1 MILKFFKKLLF
12 PNIHAYLLLITF
24 KVFNFASLEITGW
37 WGGSVTDASSIYKVT
52 NYQLYLTSRVIGL

>member
-24 KVFNFASLEITGW
+24 KVFNFASLEITGCV
-37 WGGSVTDASSIYKVT
+37 GGEVLLMLAVYTK
-52 NYQLYLTSRVIGL
+52 